1 MACATLDSG
10 GVARPWRGRSDQV
23 LVRSFSWCG
32 ETETYT
38 AFLVLAFA
46 KSHGREDGGRQ
57 WLPAGA
63 AYLAWPELHDFVSG
77 SCPQLCCA
85 RFGVSIAPGS

>member
-1 MACATLDSG
+1 MQLSTLEGSLDPG
-10 GVARPWRGRSDQV
+10 GVARTRYWFA
-23 LVRSFSWCG
+23 LFTWCG
-32 ETETYT
+32 KTETYT